1 MFKKSSLI
9 AVTLFAFAAASFAA
23 EFVTL
28 DLNYYCRGEL
38 KLLNK
43 LPEGVTMSAR
53 RDYKQPKF
61 AKLCLYTVRIDIS
74 KVQEFNIELEVVS
87 TEGKDSVRL
96 SPSLAVPKN
105 LAVECL
111 EFEAGGESPKKLPC
125 KITHW
130 TSMVNLNVAEGEK
143 ITVKGKLKKVD
154 AAE

>member
-1 MFKKSSLI
+1 MFRKIFLI
-9 AVTLFAFAAASFAA
+9 AATLFAFAAASFAA

-38 KLLNK
+38 KLLNE
-43 LPEGVTMSAR
+43 LPDGITMSPR
-53 RDYKQPKF
+53 RDYKQPQF

-87 TEGKDSVRL
+87 TEGKDKARL
-96 SPSLAVPKN
+96 NPSLTVQKN
-105 LAVECL
+105 LVVECL
-111 EFEAGGESPKKLPC
+111 EFEAGDAKPKKLPC
-125 KITHW
+125 KITKW

-143 ITVKGKLKKVD
+143 ITVKGKLKKLD